1 MANSWPPRVENI
13 EPVSGSARK
22 IEEEG
27 EEKKEKTELEIGS
40 SQTRGR
46 VKRLEIGSSPDQRR
60 VKRLGTGSS
69 PALEPCKGVVFIPR
83 FTMGG

>member
-1 MANSWPPRVENI
+1 VANSWPPRVENI

-27 EEKKEKTELEIGS
+27 EEKKEETELEIGS
-40 SQTRGR
+40 SQTRG
-46 VKRLEIGSSPDQRR
+46 R

-83 FTMGG
+83 FTVGG

>member
-27 EEKKEKTELEIGS
+27 EEKEETELETGS

-46 VKRLEIGSSPDQRR
+46 VKRL
-60 VKRLGTGSS
+60 GTGSS
-69 PALEPCKGVVFIPR
+69 PAPR
-83 FTMGG
+83 AMQRSCIHPAIHNGRLIFLPGEA